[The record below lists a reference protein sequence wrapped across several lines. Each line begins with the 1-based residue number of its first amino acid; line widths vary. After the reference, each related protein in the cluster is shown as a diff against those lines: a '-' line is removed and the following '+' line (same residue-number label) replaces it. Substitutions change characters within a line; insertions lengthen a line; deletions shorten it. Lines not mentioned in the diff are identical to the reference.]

1 MEENGVLTTEEQQQN
16 TQLPLYPGM
25 MVEVMNRVN
34 NLIFVGK
41 IEQYEAGAVVIR
53 ESSGQDVPPVL
64 YNNEIKMRFYMGP
77 RTMVLYG
84 QICGS
89 SREIWKVDRLHKAF
103 DQEKRAFFHQRVSLD
118 TQAVCIRQGGGGKP
132 SPGAQKCQILDV
144 SAGGLLLQSRGEFFL
159 GDRLSVAAVVIV
171 PEEKPFAF
179 TCLVQRV
186 TKEDWG
192 QFLYGCQLDAQ
203 PEKEQDRL
211 LRAIFIAQRRDIQLQ
226 KEKGLQ

>member
-1 MEENGVLTTEEQQQN
+1 
-16 TQLPLYPGM
+16 
-25 MVEVMNRVN
+25 
-34 NLIFVGK
+34 
-41 IEQYEAGAVVIR
+41 
-53 ESSGQDVPPVL
+53 
-64 YNNEIKMRFYMGP
+64 
-77 RTMVLYG
+77 MVLYG

-103 DQEKRAFFHQRVSLD
+103 DQEKRAFFRQRVSLD

-171 PEEKPFAF
+171 PEAAVANVPDDNPCAF
-179 TCLVQRV
+179 TALVQRV
-186 TKEDWG
+186 TKEHWG